1 MTTPLTLALDPATRQ
16 VETVVALINQALDGR
31 VEVPELTPRAYAALV
46 AECARARSR
55 IQALELK
62 LIAAADRADVASATG
77 LASTGAW
84 VARQTRAD
92 QGDAARQASLA
103 HDLDEGLPE
112 TSAALSSGL
121 VSAEHARVIAEAT
134 RRLPARLTDEE
145 VGEVERALVQKA
157 RTLDPRGLRQAA
169 RRALEA
175 VEPDPSV
182 VDEHEETLL
191 QDDEARALG
200 RTRLTLHDNGDGTTS
215 GHFTV
220 PSLAGSI
227 LSKVLDTMTSPRR
240 GRLGASQAQAGVQ
253 NLDRDWAH
261 ERGCAFVELLEHL
274 PTDHLHAKTAATV
287 LVRIDLE
294 SLRGRLKAAGL
305 DIDEPISAAEARRLA
320 CGAGVVPAVLGGASQ
335 PLDLG
340 RSKRLFS
347 ETQRIALGLR
357 HSTCAADGCDRPFA
371 WCELHH
377 LDPWSCGGPSDLA
390 NAVPLCGFHHRRIH
404 DKRYDHRRSST
415 GALTFHRRT

>member
-1 MTTPLTLALDPATRQ
+1 MTAPSTLDLDPATRQ
-16 VETVVALINQALDGR
+16 VETVVALINQALDRR
-31 VEVPELTPRAYAALV
+31 VEVPELAPHAYAALV
-46 AECARARSR
+46 TECARARAR

-62 LIAAADRADVASATG
+62 LIAAADHADVAAATG

-84 VARQTRAD
+84 VAKQTRAD
-92 QGDAARQASLA
+92 QEDATRLASLA

-112 TSAALSSGL
+112 TSAAMSSGL
-121 VSAEHARVIAEAT
+121 VSAEHARGIAEAT
-134 RRLPARLTDEE
+134 RRLPARLTDEQ

-157 RTLDPRGLRQAA
+157 RTLDPRGLRKAA

-175 VEPDPSV
+175 VEPDLAV
-182 VDEHEETLL
+182 VDAHEETLL
-191 QDDEARALG
+191 QADEAGALG

-227 LSKVLDTMTSPRR
+227 LSKVLDAMTPPRR
-240 GRLGASQAQAGVQ
+240 GHLGASRAQVGVQ
-253 NLDRDWAH
+253 GLDRDWAH

-294 SLRGRLKAAGL
+294 SLRGQLKAAGL
-305 DIDEPISAAEARRLA
+305 DTDDPISAAEARRLA

-340 RSKRLFS
+340 RSQRLFS

-357 HSTCAADGCDRPFA
+357 HSTCAADGCDRPVA

-377 LDPWSCGGPSDLA
+377 LDPWSRGGPSDLT
-390 NAVPLCGFHHRRIH
+390 NAMPLCGFHHRRIH
-404 DKRYDHRRSST
+404 DKSYDHRRSST